1 MHFKSS
7 LLNFTDLMGEEK
19 TSPASPGIPN
29 TSQDDLAVIFDD
41 EVDEVIDVPE
51 SEDQVYN

>member
-1 MHFKSS
+1 MKRR
-7 LLNFTDLMGEEK
+7 LLP
-19 TSPASPGIPN
+19 PALVFQIL
-29 TSQDDLAVIFDD
+29 QDDLAVIFDD